1 MPIYEYECISCKFCF
16 ELRHGFNEDPIALC
30 PRCQEKSHRVIRPL
44 PVIFKGSGFYVTD
57 NRKASPT
64 VTPAEPLKDSK
75 DSGEKKAEPVKATA
89 ESKTEPVKATIEKKS
104 EPVAKK
110 E

>member
-1 MPIYEYECISCKFCF
+1 MPIYEYECTSCKFCF
-16 ELRHGFNEDPIALC
+16 DLRHGFNEEPTVLC
-30 PRCQEKSHRVIRPL
+30 PHCQEKTHRVIRPL

-75 DSGEKKAEPVKATA
+75 DSGEKKVEPVKATA
-89 ESKTEPVKATIEKKS
+89 ESKTEPVKATVEKKA